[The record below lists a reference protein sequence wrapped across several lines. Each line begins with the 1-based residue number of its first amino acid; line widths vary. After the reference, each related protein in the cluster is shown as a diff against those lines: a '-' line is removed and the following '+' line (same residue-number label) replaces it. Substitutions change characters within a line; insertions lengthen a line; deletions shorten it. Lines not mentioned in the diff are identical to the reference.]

1 MSDCRIFYRTWYTD
15 RKSACDS
22 VIKITGNKVTFANMS
37 DNIDI
42 DASPYIY
49 GTKTMPELGDELMKE
64 IKEVADGKL
73 TEAEALGYVE
83 MAIARVCYDM

>member
-1 MSDCRIFYRTWYTD
+1 MVAGGCQIVVFSTGRGTPTGNPL
-15 RKSACDS
+15 AP

-49 GTKTMPELGDELMKE
+49 GYIPMIFLPVL
-64 IKEVADGKL
+64 
-73 TEAEALGYVE
+73 
-83 MAIARVCYDM
+83 